1 MPIRVLVV
9 EDDDALRDILVE
21 TLEAEGFA
29 TQPASDGLSGLEIYR
44 TQGPFDVILLDEYMP
59 GLKGREL
66 LALLRD
72 EGWPVKAV
80 LMSGSVAFDEET
92 GSSLGIRVWLR
103 KPVPM
108 EDITAA
114 IRQAAGGE

>member
-1 MPIRVLVV
+1 MTIRVLVA
-9 EDDDALRDILVE
+9 EDDDALREVLLE
-21 TLEAEGFA
+21 TLEGEGFA
-29 TQPASDGLSGLEIYR
+29 VEPAADGLAALATYR
-44 TQGPFDVILLDEYMP
+44 TQGPFDVLLLDEHMP
-59 GLKGREL
+59 GLKGREV

-72 EGWPVKAV
+72 EGLPVRAV

-92 GSSLGIRVWLR
+92 GSGLGIRVWLR

-114 IRQAAGGE
+114 IRQAAKGD